1 MFSERDAGARF
12 APVGTFEHEWCQ
24 KWKQL
29 EEMKRTQL
37 ESLEKQ
43 FKEAE
48 DKLETD
54 MVQAVADYEAEVNR
68 RGIVPYTQHA
78 LKISKK
84 SREMEKQT
92 LERNI
97 RA

>member
-1 MFSERDAGARF
+1 
-12 APVGTFEHEWCQ
+12 
-24 KWKQL
+24 
-29 EEMKRTQL
+29 MKRTQL

-68 RGIVPYTQHA
+68 RGIVPYYSA
-78 LKISKK
+78 CIKNL
-84 SREMEKQT
+84 EEKP
-92 LERNI
+92 ENGRN
-97 RA
+97 RH